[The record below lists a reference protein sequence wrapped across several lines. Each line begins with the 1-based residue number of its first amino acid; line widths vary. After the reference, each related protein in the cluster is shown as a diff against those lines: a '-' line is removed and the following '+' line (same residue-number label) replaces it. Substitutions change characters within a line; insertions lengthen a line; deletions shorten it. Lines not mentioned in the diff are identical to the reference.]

1 MTDYNSGQL
10 DNSLALDLMTIL
22 GVTASLNAAH
32 STGLWDLALCRS
44 GTAAEFA
51 RELQLCER
59 ATEKVL
65 RVLAAVGGIE
75 RQGHRFGSDAATGS
89 ASGRAGGASVRPLP
103 ATMIAVLREQF
114 SHTSK
119 FLRTGEPLNWMDGS
133 LQQRE
138 SSYRGV
144 VSDLGMM
151 YETIAL
157 SLAASLGL
165 RPQRILDIGCGSGVW
180 SLAFASRDPSS
191 QVSGLDFPGVLD
203 AFEARAARQGLR
215 DRITLIPGDM
225 HEVQVPAATFDLVIV
240 ANVLRLELAARAQA
254 VVERAAAALRP
265 GGHLLVIDA
274 LAAGTPAKE
283 LVRAVYELH
292 LTMRTEKGHVYS
304 AAQIA
309 QWMHSASMTDVREID
324 CGLHVTAIGALL
336 GTRL

>member
-1 MTDYNSGQL
+1 MTDFDSGQS
-10 DNSLALDLMTIL
+10 DKSLSLDLMTIL

-51 RELQLCER
+51 RELRLCER
-59 ATEKVL
+59 ATEHVL
-65 RVLAAVGGIE
+65 RVLAAVGGIS
-75 RQGHRFGSDAATGS
+75 RQGDRFGSDS
-89 ASGRAGGASVRPLP
+89 ASGSAGGASDRLFPP
-103 ATMIAVLREQF
+103 TMLAVLREQF

-119 FLRTGEPLNWMDGS
+119 FLRTGEPLSWMDGS

-157 SLAASLGL
+157 ALATSLGL

-203 AFEARAARQGLR
+203 AFVARAARLGVA
-215 DRITLIPGDM
+215 DRVKLVPGDM
-225 HEVQVPAATFDLVIV
+225 HEVQVPAAAFDLVVV
-240 ANVLRLELAARAQA
+240 ANVLRLEHEARAQA
-254 VVERAAAALRP
+254 VIARAAAALRP

-292 LTMRTEKGHVYS
+292 LTMRTEKGHVHS
-304 AAQIA
+304 PAQIT
-309 QWMHSASMTDVREID
+309 QWMQAAGMTDVREID

>member
-1 MTDYNSGQL
+1 
-10 DNSLALDLMTIL
+10 
-22 GVTASLNAAH
+22 
-32 STGLWDLALCRS
+32 
-44 GTAAEFA
+44 
-51 RELQLCER
+51 
-59 ATEKVL
+59 
-65 RVLAAVGGIE
+65 
-75 RQGHRFGSDAATGS
+75 
-89 ASGRAGGASVRPLP
+89 
-103 ATMIAVLREQF
+103 MIAVLREQF

-309 QWMHSASMTDVREID
+309 QWMHSAGMTDVREID